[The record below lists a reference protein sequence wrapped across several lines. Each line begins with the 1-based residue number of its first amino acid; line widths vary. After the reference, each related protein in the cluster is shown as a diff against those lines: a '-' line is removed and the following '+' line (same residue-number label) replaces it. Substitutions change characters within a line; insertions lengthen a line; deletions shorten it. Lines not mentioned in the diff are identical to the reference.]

1 MKANTYR
8 VLSNAV
14 EKGIDGG
21 YYRAHRYTD
30 TPDKDQLKADIYHYV
45 MMEICEYFNFDE
57 PNEEET
63 VNLRRI
69 PEDGC

>member
-8 VLSNAV
+8 ILLDAV

-21 YYRAHRYTD
+21 YYRAHKHTE
-30 TPDKDQLKADIYHYV
+30 TPDEDQLKADIYHYV

-57 PNEEET
+57 ADDAEVT
-63 VNLRRI
+63 VKRE